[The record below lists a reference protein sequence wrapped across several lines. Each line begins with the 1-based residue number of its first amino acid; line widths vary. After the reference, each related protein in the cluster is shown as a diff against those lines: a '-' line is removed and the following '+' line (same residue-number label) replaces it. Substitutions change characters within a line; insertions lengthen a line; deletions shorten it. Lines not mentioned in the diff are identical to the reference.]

1 MFTNM
6 YGAKKLFT
14 SVSITNHGAMSL
26 YEKFG
31 FVKIDTSEY
40 EYDGKTFVE
49 HHMVLETGSNQ

>member
-1 MFTNM
+1 
-6 YGAKKLFT
+6 
-14 SVSITNHGAMSL
+14 MSL